1 MSRLVEIEVQTTI
14 NNIQVI
20 DRTVNVVDDN
30 GKSII
35 EYFELV
41 INGKDNVR
49 SDKTFNALRHQKN
62 KSLAIKN
69 LRKV

>member
-1 MSRLVEIEVQTTI
+1 MSRLVEIEVQHNI
-14 NNIQVI
+14 NNVQII
-20 DRTVNVVDDN
+20 DRTVNIVDDN

-49 SDKTFNALRHQKN
+49 SDKTFNALRHEKN
-62 KSLAIKN
+62 KRTVIKN

>member
-1 MSRLVEIEVQTTI
+1 MSRLVEIEMQTTI

-20 DRTVNVVDDN
+20 DRTVNIVDDS

-49 SDKTFNALRHQKN
+49 SDKTFNALRHEKN
-62 KSLAIKN
+62 KRSVLKN